1 MGVPKLAFKQQ
12 GGGSYRFE
20 HFSSA
25 GVSGANSKTEGAINT
40 WNKLNE
46 EAITEASIGSINDIN
61 AQIVTLTNLMRKQKA
76 KLNNLIG
83 EDENLATATCE
94 GHHVSCNVP
103 SKLSSYS
110 SAEIEVLKGEIEL
123 LDNMITFLGFLKTYL
138 GFVKENNMYYR
149 IEV

>member
-20 HFSSA
+20 PFSSA

-61 AQIVTLTNLMRKQKA
+61 AQIVTLTNLMRKQKV
-76 KLNNLIG
+76 KLNNLIR
-83 EDENLATATCE
+83 EDQKLATATCE
-94 GHHVSCNVP
+94 GHVSCNVP
-103 SKLSSYS
+103 SKLSSYA
-110 SAEIEVLKGEIEL
+110 SAELEVLKGEIEL

-138 GFVKENNMYYR
+138 GFIKENNMYYR